1 MVCMTLYNCL
11 YKAIIHSYSFSP
23 SAFSWILFLKNVYW
37 QVHFLM
43 DCVWGAGAVGKQS
56 VLVFYDKHLILVTS
70 LPVYANCSSIN
81 LNSLLLKGLILC
93 LWSKPPWKKTWQV
106 LWLICTLSFWLGSFL
121 SHRNIQYYISS
132 TSLSYFWGQ
141 SPMNLFP
148 IIGSISLSKFNE
160 KALINWLVV

>member
-1 MVCMTLYNCL
+1 ML
-11 YKAIIHSYSFSP
+11 IHRYFFS
-23 SAFSWILFLKNVYW
+23 KNVYW
-37 QVHFLM
+37 QVRFLM
-43 DCVWGAGAVGKQS
+43 DCVWRAGVGGIFLYVQEVRKQS
-56 VLVFYDKHLILVTS
+56 VLVFYDKPLILVTS
-70 LPVYANCSSIN
+70 LPVYSNCSSIN

-148 IIGSISLSKFNE
+148 IIGGISLSNCNE
-160 KALINWLVV
+160 KALMNRLVV